1 MIKMSSINR
10 EFTEFTTTAT
20 KTLLKKWICAASNF
34 TALISSRLIRQ
45 MFFFFLE
52 LTDSQGLHQSSGN
65 EKKVVA
71 VSSRPRQNVKLGS
84 FTL

>member
-45 MFFFFLE
+45 MFFFWNWLILKDCIKVQE
-52 LTDSQGLHQSSGN
+52 M
-65 EKKVVA
+65 KK
-71 VSSRPRQNVKLGS
+71 KLLPLVPVLDKMS
-84 FTL
+84 N

>member
-34 TALISSRLIRQ
+34 TALISSLLIRQ
-45 MFFFFLE
+45 MFFFLE
-52 LTDSQGLHQSSGN
+52 LTDFQGLHQSSGN

>member
-1 MIKMSSINR
+1 MIKRSSINR

-45 MFFFFLE
+45 MFFFCNWLILKDCIKVQE
-52 LTDSQGLHQSSGN
+52 M
-65 EKKVVA
+65 KK
-71 VSSRPRQNVKLGS
+71 KL
-84 FTL
+84 LPLVPVLDKMWN

>member
-45 MFFFFLE
+45 MFFFWNWLI
-52 LTDSQGLHQSSGN
+52 LKDSIKVQ
-65 EKKVVA
+65 EMKK
-71 VSSRPRQNVKLGS
+71 KL
-84 FTL
+84 LPLVPVLDKMWN